1 MIRVLGII
9 KKGIEMSQERNDSM
23 LATTKRACGMVD
35 SYDAF
40 DSEIL
45 MHLNSSLGVLHQIGV
60 GPSAGFVVDD
70 DSATWNDFV
79 EPGPLQNLVK
89 QYVPMSVHH
98 DFDPPT
104 NSSVLQSMESRL
116 QQLESRMSYYVD
128 PSNDNSFF
136 EEDNSEE
143 INDGEYDTS
152 WEG

>member
-1 MIRVLGII
+1 
-9 KKGIEMSQERNDSM
+9 MSQERNDSI
-23 LATTKRACGMVD
+23 LATVKRACGMVD

-45 MHLNSSLGVLHQIGV
+45 MHLNSALSVLHQIGV
-60 GPSAGFVVDD
+60 GPLAGFVVND
-70 DSATWNDFV
+70 DSATWDEFV

-104 NSSVLQSMESRL
+104 NGSVLQSMESRL
-116 QQLESRMSYYVD
+116 QQLESRMNYYVD
-128 PSNDNSFF
+128 PVHSSWLFD
-136 EEDNSEE
+136 EETSEE
-143 INDGEYDTS
+143 TNDGEYDTS